1 MQINLQV
8 IERGRTRLVQTS
20 TLFNSFPRRI
30 ATLVIAVLL
39 SSPGAA
45 AFAKGTTQTSSGASE
60 AQQQQQPAPSAS
72 PTQQRQGPPPGP
84 TPNAQTSPS
93 GTQPG
98 TNQQGPTTPGTQDS
112 PRALPPRNCHPNH
125 RQSHPT
131 LKHPRAYSRQPS
143 E

>member
-72 PTQQRQGPPPGP
+72 PTQQRQGPPPGA
-84 TPNAQTSPS
+84 TPDAQTSPS

-98 TNQQGPTTPGTQDS
+98 ANQQGRPTTPATQE
-112 PRALPPRNCHPNH
+112 PRPVV
-125 RQSHPT
+125 PT
-131 LKHPRAYSRQPS
+131 AQQPAA
-143 E
+143 